1 MIELLVL
8 AGVGLFVALVVGA
21 VMLHVLLALILIPF
35 KLGLLLLKGLF
46 VGLVALPVAALG
58 VALLVGM
65 LAVAGV
71 VGTAALILAAI
82 F

>member
-35 KLGLLLLKGLF
+35 KLGFLLLKGLF